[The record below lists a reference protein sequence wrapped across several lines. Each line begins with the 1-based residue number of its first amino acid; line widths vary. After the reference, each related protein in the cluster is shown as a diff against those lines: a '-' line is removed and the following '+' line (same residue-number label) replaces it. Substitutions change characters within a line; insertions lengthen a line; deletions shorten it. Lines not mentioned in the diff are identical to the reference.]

1 MRREVGTEVRG
12 RWHNRHLLCN
22 GETVS
27 RLSVLAASIWLF
39 GIPVRMAGIGGVQTE
54 RQHRMKGHA
63 RHLLQDTVRYMT
75 EEGFDVSVLFG
86 IPDFY
91 NKFGFIPCLPDH
103 RISVATRDA
112 ERAGRRAGKYTTSP
126 MSRRDCGFV
135 VRLYNED
142 NRHRPAALVREKEHF
157 SGFRKGTDHWINAD
171 AFVMRD
177 ERRRKVA
184 YAAFDD
190 TNTAVKVAELG
201 AAEPAAHPALLCEF
215 ARMAIERRCG
225 EIELHIPPDHAFA
238 RFVQRFGASVHT
250 RYHRMGGGMMR
261 ILNQEQLFRKIEPA
275 LQDRFERSR
284 LATRPV
290 VLSLETDLGTTE
302 LHLGGASEAGRVHRC
317 RLALGQGKLT
327 QLTVGYR
334 TADDVLSDPGVEAEG
349 DLRSLL
355 EALFG
360 GQAPYMWCPDRF

>member
-1 MRREVGTEVRG
+1 
-12 RWHNRHLLCN
+12 
-22 GETVS
+22 
-27 RLSVLAASIWLF
+27 
-39 GIPVRMAGIGGVQTE
+39 
-54 RQHRMKGHA
+54 MKGHA
-63 RHLLQDTVRYMT
+63 RYLLHDTVRYMT

-126 MSRRDCGFV
+126 MSKRDCGFV

-142 NRHRPAALVREKEHF
+142 NRHRPASLVREREHF
-157 SGFRKGTDHWINAD
+157 SGFARGTDYWIKAS

-177 ERRRKVA
+177 ERGRKVA
-184 YAAFDD
+184 YAVLDD
-190 TNTAVKVAELG
+190 TDTAVKVAEVSATDPTG
-201 AAEPAAHPALLCEF
+201 HAALLYEF

-225 EIELHIPPDHAFA
+225 EIELHIPPEHAFA

-250 RYHRMGGGMMR
+250 RHHRMGGGMMR
-261 ILNQEQLFRKIEPA
+261 ILNQGQLFRKIEPV

-284 LATRPV
+284 LGGRPV
-290 VLSLETDLGTTE
+290 ILSLETDLGATE
-302 LHLGGASEAGRVHRC
+302 LHLGGASEAEEVHRC
-317 RLALGQGKLT
+317 RLALGQDKLT

-334 TADDVLSDPGVEAEG
+334 TADDVLSDPEVEAEG
-349 DLRSLL
+349 NVQPLL